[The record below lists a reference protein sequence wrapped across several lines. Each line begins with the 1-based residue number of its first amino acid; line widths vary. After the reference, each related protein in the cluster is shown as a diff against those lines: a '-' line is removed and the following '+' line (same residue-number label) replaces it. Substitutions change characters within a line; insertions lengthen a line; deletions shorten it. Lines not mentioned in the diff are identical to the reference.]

1 MRQLFLRLAVVA
13 TLLCFSFLFNAC
25 SEATPPAATPTP
37 TPVAVATEKP
47 AASIAPLAST
57 DEVAVVTTALGKFTI
72 RFFPEVA
79 PKHVEHFKKLAR
91 ERFFNG
97 LGFHRVIPSR
107 LIQGGDPTTR
117 GNDRSQWGKG
127 EPGQETVPAE
137 FSTLPFD
144 RGTLGAARKGGDVN
158 SATSQFFVCL
168 DRNPSWDGQYT
179 VFGQVI
185 SGLDVVEK
193 ISQVP
198 SNQRQNG
205 EVMDK
210 VVINN
215 VAIVP
220 AGSAQK

>member
-1 MRQLFLRLAVVA
+1 MQKIFLLLLVGVAVIG
-13 TLLCFSFLFNAC
+13 NAC
-25 SEATPPAATPTP
+25 TNAPAPSPTPTP
-37 TPVAVATEKP
+37 TPVAATPPPVAKP
-47 AASIAPLAST
+47 VPSIAAVAPT

-91 ERFFNG
+91 EGFFNG
-97 LGFHRVIPSR
+97 LAFHRVVPGG

-117 GNDRSQWGKG
+117 GNDRSLWGKG

-137 FSTLPFD
+137 FSTLPFGS
-144 RGTLGAARKGGDVN
+144 GTLGAARKGYDVN

-168 DRNPSWDGQYT
+168 KRNPGWDGQYT
-179 VFGQVI
+179 VYGEVL

-198 SNQRQNG
+198 TVEQ
-205 EVMDK
+205 VVTDK
-210 VVINN
+210 VVINK
-215 VAIVP
+215 VTIVP
-220 AGSAQK
+220 AASAPH

>member
-1 MRQLFLRLAVVA
+1 MRKLFFIAI
-13 TLLCFSFLFNAC
+13 LLCSALVFNAC
-25 SEATPPAATPTP
+25 SEPTPPAATPTP
-37 TPVAVATEKP
+37 TPTPVATAKPAPSIAAVAP
-47 AASIAPLAST
+47 T
-57 DEVAVVTTALGKFTI
+57 DEVAVFNTALGKFTV

-91 ERFFNG
+91 EGFYNG
-97 LGFHRVIPSR
+97 LGFHRVLANR

-117 GNDRSQWGKG
+117 GNDRSKWGTG

-168 DRNPSWDGQYT
+168 ERNPSWDGQYT

-198 SNQRQNG
+198 AVPDPRQLVA
-205 EVMDK
+205 EK
-210 VVINN
+210 VVINK

>member
-1 MRQLFLRLAVVA
+1 MKKLAVFA
-13 TLLCFSFLFNAC
+13 ILLCFSAC
-25 SEATPPAATPTP
+25 SEAPAPAPSPTP
-37 TPVAVATEKP
+37 TPAPVATAKPVPSIAAVAP
-47 AASIAPLAST
+47 T
-57 DEVAVVTTALGKFTI
+57 DEVAVFNTALGKFTI

-91 ERFFNG
+91 EGFYNG
-97 LGFHRVIPSR
+97 LAFHRVVANG

-127 EPGQETVPAE
+127 EPGQENVPAE

-144 RGTLGAARKGGDVN
+144 RGTLGAARKGNDVN

-168 DRNPSWDGQYT
+168 ERHPSWDGQYT
-179 VFGQVI
+179 VFGQVT

-198 SNQRQNG
+198 SDARQN
-205 EVMDK
+205 VMEK
-210 VVINN
+210 VVINK